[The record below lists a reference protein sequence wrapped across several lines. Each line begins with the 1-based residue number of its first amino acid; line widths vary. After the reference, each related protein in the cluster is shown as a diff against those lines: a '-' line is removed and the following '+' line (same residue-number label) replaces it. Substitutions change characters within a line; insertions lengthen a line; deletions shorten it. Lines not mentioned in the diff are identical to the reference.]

1 MHTKTRAVR
10 GSDYS
15 PAIALSEE
23 KDKLV
28 IKIREME
35 KGRNNRMNK
44 YEQPDFSIHNT
55 LYLFFMFVLF
65 YFLCLTV
72 LENFLFKIKKCYEKF
87 KCMKTGEK
95 EK

>member
-1 MHTKTRAVR
+1 MITRAVR

-28 IKIREME
+28 SENWRDRN
-35 KGRNNRMNK
+35 RNNGTNK

-55 LYLFFMFVLF
+55 LYLFFTCLYCFN
-65 YFLCLTV
+65 FLCLTV
-72 LENFLFKIKKCYEKF
+72 LELFF
-87 KCMKTGEK
+87 F
-95 EK
+95 